1 MSTALAIASVTA
13 VLKDLLQNGV
23 IDHDLTSSVG
33 DVLVTALPP
42 DRIDISETTGK
53 SQLNLFLY
61 QVTQNAAWRNTAL
74 PSRDSA
80 GTPLTNPPLALD
92 LHYLLTAYG
101 VKDLHGEILLG
112 YGMQL
117 LHETPVLT
125 RESIRR
131 ALAPP
136 SPVGDSSLPPELR
149 ALFDSELAEQ
159 VEQVRIT
166 PESLN
171 TEEVSK
177 LWSAFQARY
186 RPTAAYQASVVLIQS
201 RRATRPSLP
210 VRTRRIYV
218 ASFSQPVIERVM
230 SQAADN
236 APVVSD
242 QPILA
247 GHRIVLAGRGLRGD
261 LTIVRVGGVDVDLDA
276 NQIEDTRVVVPLPPE
291 LRAGVQGVQV
301 VHRALMGS
309 PPEPH
314 AGAES
319 NLAAF
324 VLRPRVTSQ
333 AADITGASGDLNE
346 GTIELTVEPA
356 VGAGQRVRLL
366 LNELDAP
373 AGRAPRA
380 YSFDAPPA
388 FLLSP
393 PLSPPDLTNDLSVPV
408 SGVVSGE
415 YLLRVQVDGAESP
428 LGTDGAGRF
437 NSPRVT
443 IP

>member
-13 VLKDLLQNGV
+13 VLKDLLQNGL
-23 IDHDLTSSVG
+23 IDHDLTTSVG
-33 DVLVTALPP
+33 DVVVTALPP
-42 DRIDISETTGK
+42 DRIDISEATGK

-74 PSRDSA
+74 PSRDSSSA
-80 GTPLTNPPLALD
+80 LLTNPPLALN

-101 VKDLHGEILLG
+101 VKDLHAEILLG

-117 LHETPVLT
+117 LHETPVFT
-125 RESIRR
+125 RESVRR
-131 ALAPP
+131 SLAPP
-136 SPVGDSSLPPELR
+136 APVEDGTLPPELR
-149 ALFDSELAEQ
+149 ALFDSDLAEQ
-159 VEQVRIT
+159 FEQVRIT
-166 PESLN
+166 PEALN
-171 TEEVSK
+171 IEEVSK

-186 RPTAAYQASVVLIQS
+186 RPTAAYQASVVLIQG
-201 RRATRPSLP
+201 RRTTRPSLP
-210 VRTRRIYV
+210 VRTRKIYV
-218 ASFSQPVIERVM
+218 AAFSQPIIERVM
-230 SQAADN
+230 SQAAEG

-247 GHRIVLAGRGLRGD
+247 GHRLVLVGRNLHGD
-261 LTIVRVGGVDVDLDA
+261 RTLVRVGGVDVGLGVDA
-276 NQIEDTRVVVPLPPE
+276 VEETRITLPVPAQ
-291 LRAGVQGVQV
+291 LRAGAQGVQV
-301 VHRALMGS
+301 VHRRLLGS

-319 NLAAF
+319 NLVAF
-324 VLRPRVTSQ
+324 VLRPRITSQ
-333 AADITGASGDLNE
+333 AAVITGGSGGLNT
-346 GTIELTVEPA
+346 GTINLMLEPA
-356 VGAGQRVRLL
+356 VSARQRVRLL

-373 AGRAPRA
+373 PGRAPLA
-380 YSFDAPPA
+380 YAFDAPPA
-388 FLLSP
+388 FQLSP
-393 PLSPPDLTNDLSVPV
+393 PSSPPELTNDLSVPV
-408 SGVVSGE
+408 SGVASGD

>member
-33 DVLVTALPP
+33 DVLVSALPP
-42 DRIDISETTGK
+42 DRVDISEATGK

-61 QVTQNAAWRNTAL
+61 QATQNAAWRNTAL
-74 PSRDSA
+74 PSRDSE
-80 GTPLTNPPLALD
+80 GNLLTNQPLALD

-101 VKDLHGEILLG
+101 LKDLHSEILLG

-117 LHETPVLT
+117 LHDTPVLA
-125 RESIRR
+125 RAAIRR

-136 SPVGDSSLPPELR
+136 SPIGDGGLPPELR

-159 VEQVRIT
+159 FEQIRIT
-166 PESLN
+166 PETLS

-186 RPTAAYQASVVLIQS
+186 RPTAAYVASVVLIEG

-210 VRTRRIYV
+210 VRTRKIYAV
-218 ASFSQPVIERVM
+218 PFRQPVIERIQ

-236 APVVSD
+236 APVASD

-247 GHRIVLAGRGLRGD
+247 GHNLVLAGRGLRGD
-261 LTIVRVGGVDVDLDA
+261 LTFARVGGVDVELDPA
-276 NQIEDTRVVVPLPPE
+276 RVEDTRVTFALPAG
-291 LRAGVQGVQV
+291 LRAGAQGVQV
-301 VHRALMGS
+301 IHRALMGS

-324 VLRPRVTSQ
+324 VLRPRVVSQ
-333 AADITGASGDLNE
+333 GATVTGSAGGFLS
-346 GTIELTVEPA
+346 GTIGLTVEPA
-356 VGAGQRVRLL
+356 VGAGQRVRVL
-366 LNELDAP
+366 LNEINAP
-373 AGRAPRA
+373 VSRPPRA
-380 YSFDAPPA
+380 YGFDAPPA
-388 FLLSP
+388 FQLSP
-393 PLSPPDLTNDLSVPV
+393 PSSPPDATNDLFVPFV
-408 SGVVSGE
+408 GVAAGE

-428 LGTDGAGRF
+428 LERDGEGRF
-437 NSPRVT
+437 VSPRVV
-443 IP
+443 IA

>member
-13 VLKDLLQNGV
+13 VLKDLLQNGL

-33 DVLVTALPP
+33 DVVVTALPP

-53 SQLNLFLY
+53 SQLNIFLY

-80 GTPLTNPPLALD
+80 GTLVANPPLALD

-101 VKDLHGEILLG
+101 VKDLHAEILLG

-117 LHETPVLT
+117 LHETSVLT

-136 SPVGDSSLPPELR
+136 SPIGDSSLPPELR
-149 ALFDSELAEQ
+149 ALFTSDLAEQ
-159 VEQVRIT
+159 IEQIKIT
-166 PESLN
+166 PEALN
-171 TEEVSK
+171 NEEVSK

-186 RPTAAYQASVVLIQS
+186 RPTAAYQASVVLIES
-201 RRATRPSLP
+201 RRPTRASLP
-210 VRTRRIYV
+210 VRTRKIYI
-218 ASFSQPVIERVM
+218 ASFSLPVVERVL
-230 SQAADN
+230 SQATPA
-236 APVVSD
+236 APAVSD

-247 GHRIVLAGRGLRGD
+247 GHRIVLVGRNLRGD
-261 LTIVRVGGVDVDLDA
+261 LTFVRVGGIDVELGAADV
-276 NQIEDTRVVVPLPPE
+276 EDTRITFTVPPE

-301 VHRALMGS
+301 VHRSLIGS

-333 AADITGASGDLNE
+333 AANMTGTSGDLHT
-346 GTIELTVEPA
+346 GTIDLTVEPA
-356 VGAGQRVRLL
+356 VGAAQRVRLL

-373 AGRAPRA
+373 VGRAPRA
-380 YSFDAPPA
+380 YSFEAPPA
-388 FLLSP
+388 FQLSP
-393 PLSPPDLTNDLSVPV
+393 PSSPPELTDELSVPV
-408 SGVVSGE
+408 SGVAAGD

-437 NSPRVT
+437 DSPRVT

>member
-13 VLKDLLQNGV
+13 VLKDLLQNGL

-33 DVLVTALPP
+33 DVVVTALPP
-42 DRIDISETTGK
+42 DRIDISEATGK

-61 QVTQNAAWRNTAL
+61 HVTPNAAWRNVAL
-74 PSRDSA
+74 PSRDSSGA
-80 GTPLTNPPLALD
+80 RLTNPPLALD

-101 VKDLHGEILLG
+101 VKDLHAEILLG

-125 RESIRR
+125 RESVRR

-136 SPVGDSSLPPELR
+136 TLVEDGTLPPELR
-149 ALFDSELAEQ
+149 ALFDSDLAEQ
-159 VEQVRIT
+159 FEQIRIT

-186 RPTAAYQASVVLIQS
+186 RPTAAYQASVVLIEG

-210 VRTRRIYV
+210 VRTRKIYV

-230 SQAADN
+230 SQAAEG

-247 GHRIVLAGRGLRGD
+247 GQRLLLVGRGLRGD
-261 LTIVRVGGVDVDLDA
+261 LTLVRAGGV
-276 NQIEDTRVVVPLPPE
+276 EVVPGAAAVEETRIAFTLPAQ

-301 VHRALMGS
+301 VHRRLLGS

-324 VLRPRVTSQ
+324 VLRPRITS
-333 AADITGASGDLNE
+333 AAFVPGGPGDVNA
-346 GTIELTVEPA
+346 GTVELTLEPA
-356 VGAGQRVRLL
+356 VGAGQSARLL

-373 AGRAPRA
+373 PGFAPQSYA
-380 YSFDAPPA
+380 FDAPPA
-388 FLLSP
+388 FQLSP
-393 PLSPPDLTNDLSVPV
+393 PSSPPDETDHLSIPV
-408 SGVVSGE
+408 SGVASGD
-415 YLLRVQVDGAESP
+415 YLVRVQVDGAESP

-437 NSPRVT
+437 NSPQVT